1 MHPTNGLAGL
11 VLSSGNNMSRERGDL
26 FRGTKLMISG
36 YGILEPLRTT
46 REFGKVREYLLLAL
60 EYRVD

>member
-1 MHPTNGLAGL
+1 
-11 VLSSGNNMSRERGDL
+11 MSRERGDL
-26 FRGTKLMISG
+26 FRGTKLMISA
-36 YGILEPLRTT
+36 YGILEPLRMV